1 MVETVTDRP
10 DGGPAA
16 ESQQER
22 FDKDAYLAYMRK
34 MGEAFGRKI
43 NEELMEEFI
52 RHASQTR

>member
-1 MVETVTDRP
+1 MTDRP

-43 NEELMEEFI
+43 NEELMEEFA
-52 RHASQTR
+52 RHAKETR